1 MELSFIN
8 VEPLRQYWARRVAL
22 PSLITSLLLL
32 LGVVGIIHYSI
43 ITSEQKSM
51 KGATQNLAI
60 LVADPILLGDDF
72 ELYKRVGALAKRQN
86 LEVLVKDPSGKI
98 LTSFPVANA
107 STLQDTTGAE
117 WFSEF
122 VLANDGHLLGKVEV
136 KALSI
141 APFADWRLPVSATVL
156 FFIFFGLVIWLIQ
169 SAQPLR
175 EDLVSLADI
184 KSIGTDGV
192 APPFRFSET
201 ANTYELLRQQ
211 ALELVDAGKAQA
223 MNEVATQVAHD
234 IRAPLAALMA
244 ATSNFALLPEEDR
257 TLIRS
262 AITRI
267 RDIANNLLELKRKGE
282 LEKGTNSPV
291 SGIPPLA
298 SVESKTVEMVQAL
311 IESTVSQKRVQY
323 GGRTSL
329 NIIFNLATTP
339 FGVFAEL
346 QRTEFHRILSNL
358 IDNSVESFQSESG
371 TVEIAVEIDSSQV
384 KIIVQDDGKGIPDHL
399 LQKVVERGGTYGKK
413 NGNGLGLS
421 HARETVEAWGG
432 SFHIE
437 STVGEGTCITLE
449 IPRVEAPRWFAS
461 TLSEQ
466 GVEIVVVLDDDVG
479 IHYLWK
485 KRFEKYK
492 SKDCSPIIHHFYSS
506 DEIVKWYRSNLGSI
520 ENCLFLCDF
529 ELIGSR
535 HSGLDVIE
543 MLGIASRSVLVTG
556 QADEP
561 VIQEKCSRQGI
572 RFLPKILAPFVP
584 IAVGS

>member
-1 MELSFIN
+1 MELSRIN

-32 LGVVGIIHYSI
+32 LGVVGMIHYSI

-86 LEVLVKDPSGKI
+86 LEVLVRDPSGKI
-98 LTSFPVANA
+98 LTSFPVASA
-107 STLQDTTGAE
+107 SALQDTTGTE

-184 KSIGTDGV
+184 KSIGSEGV

-211 ALELVDAGKAQA
+211 ALELVDAGKAQV

-282 LEKGTNSPV
+282 LEKGTDNPV

-329 NIIFNLATTP
+329 NIIFNLAATP
-339 FGVFAEL
+339 FGVFA
-346 QRTEFHRILSNL
+346 
-358 IDNSVESFQSESG
+358 
-371 TVEIAVEIDSSQV
+371 
-384 KIIVQDDGKGIPDHL
+384 
-399 LQKVVERGGTYGKK
+399 
-413 NGNGLGLS
+413 
-421 HARETVEAWGG
+421 
-432 SFHIE
+432 
-437 STVGEGTCITLE
+437 
-449 IPRVEAPRWFAS
+449 
-461 TLSEQ
+461 
-466 GVEIVVVLDDDVG
+466 
-479 IHYLWK
+479 
-485 KRFEKYK
+485 
-492 SKDCSPIIHHFYSS
+492 
-506 DEIVKWYRSNLGSI
+506 
-520 ENCLFLCDF
+520 
-529 ELIGSR
+529 
-535 HSGLDVIE
+535 
-543 MLGIASRSVLVTG
+543 
-556 QADEP
+556 
-561 VIQEKCSRQGI
+561 
-572 RFLPKILAPFVP
+572 
-584 IAVGS
+584 